1 MYEKLNDYEIYV
13 GSKCDL
19 ILIID
24 KYLCK
29 KFNENKLNIVS
40 GNPEVLLNSEKLESL
55 NGFLDR
61 KETLIIPD
69 GIGVVLLLKILKKN
83 ITQKIAGI
91 EIMEEVLKICDNNN
105 LKIYFLGATKENLKL
120 AIKNIQLK
128 YQNIKVCGYND
139 GYFDNEKVQDIV
151 LDINRAKPDV
161 LFVAMGSPRQ
171 EIFINKYIDELN
183 CRLFM
188 GVGGSFDLYAGQVK
202 RAPKIMIN
210 LGLEWLYRVVNEP
223 FRIKRLSSIPKFIFR
238 SINYHL
244 KGKS

>member
-13 GSKCDL
+13 GSKRDL
-19 ILIID
+19 VLKID
-24 KYLCK
+24 KYLFEK
-29 KFNENKLNIVS
+29 SNENKLNIVS
-40 GNPEVLLNSEKLESL
+40 GNPEVLLNSENLESL
-55 NGFLDR
+55 NGFLNR

-83 ITQKIAGI
+83 ITEKIAGI
-91 EIMEEVLKICDNNN
+91 EVMEEVLKICQNNF
-105 LKIYFLGATKENLKL
+105 KIYFLGATKENLNL
-120 AIKNIQLK
+120 TIKNIQEK

-139 GYFDNEKVQDIV
+139 GYFDNEKVQDII

-171 EIFINKYIDELN
+171 EIFINKYMDELN

-202 RAPKIMIN
+202 RAPKVMIN
-210 LGLEWLYRVVNEP
+210 LGLEWLYRVANEP